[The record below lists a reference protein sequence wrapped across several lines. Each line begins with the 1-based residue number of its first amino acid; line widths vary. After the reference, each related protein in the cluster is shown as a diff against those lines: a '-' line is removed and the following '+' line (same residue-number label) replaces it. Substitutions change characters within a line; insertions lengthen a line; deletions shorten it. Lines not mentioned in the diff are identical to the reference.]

1 MRKGTRETADLPA
14 EEHQRRLA
22 EGEGTDTIAA
32 DAPERARAA
41 FGLVEK
47 GLRGYAVKE

>member
-1 MRKGTRETADLPA
+1 MQKGTRETADLPA

-22 EGEGTDTIAA
+22 EGEGI
-32 DAPERARAA
+32 
-41 FGLVEK
+41 GLVGK